1 MSGLKLVYQD
11 SQRPHET
18 ETEESHEDYKP
29 GSSSLSI
36 GPSSKG
42 RLNSGRESLEGGLWN
57 VEEVSGRVYGIRF
70 DYC

>member
-1 MSGLKLVYQD
+1 MSGLKLVYIKTRKGHMRPR
-11 SQRPHET
+11 QRNPT
-18 ETEESHEDYKP
+18 RTKP

-42 RLNSGRESLEGGLWN
+42 RLNNSRESLEGGLWN
-57 VEEVSGRVYGIRF
+57 VEEVSGRGYGIRF